1 MERTLAIPS
10 LLNHTIMYPE
20 SVTLCLMLKTTEL
33 KMDTCHLLLP
43 VDFLQE
49 TWIAKYVNLI
59 SRVEENPVRADG
71 TLLEECVIAEK
82 EYCVVNLFVKATD

>member
-1 MERTLAIPS
+1 M
-10 LLNHTIMYPE
+10 
-20 SVTLCLMLKTTEL
+20 
-33 KMDTCHLLLP
+33 
-43 VDFLQE
+43 DFLQE

-82 EYCVVNLFVKATD
+82 EDCVVNLFVKATD